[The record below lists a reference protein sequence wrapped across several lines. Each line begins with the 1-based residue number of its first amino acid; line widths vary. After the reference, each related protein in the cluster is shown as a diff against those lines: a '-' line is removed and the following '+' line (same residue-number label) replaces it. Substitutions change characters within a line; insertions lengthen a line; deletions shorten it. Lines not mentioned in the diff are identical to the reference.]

1 MMNSQADV
9 DKFMRAAEQP
19 VRDEPTVLDKAE
31 EMFRIDLIEE
41 ETNELIEAIKALGRV
56 RGDLVNDE
64 ELRDLHADALD
75 GIVDSVFVIVGAA
88 SALGYNFHNGW
99 NEVVRSNMSKVDTES
114 GKLVRRADG
123 KVLKPEHFI
132 PADFNRVIY
141 GES

>member
-1 MMNSQADV
+1 MMNPQADV

-99 NEVVRSNMSKVDTES
+99 SEVVRSNMSKVDTES

-132 PADFNRVIY
+132 PADFKRVIY
-141 GES
+141 GV

>member
-1 MMNSQADV
+1 MMNPQADV

-41 ETNELIEAIKALGRV
+41 ETNELIEAIKALGKV

-88 SALGYNFHNGW
+88 SALGYQFQDGW
-99 NEVVRSNMSKVDTES
+99 EEVVQSNMSK
-114 GKLVRRADG
+114 G
-123 KVLKPEHFI
+123 
-132 PADFNRVIY
+132 
-141 GES
+141 